1 MEKQHIFFKLAM
13 RQWYWFIIEL
23 VMAAV
28 LSGVT
33 VQGGMMI
40 AGAIDGLLAGSAAV
54 DKYFLLKLLIYV
66 VVGGSAAFLN
76 SWTASLFSINVQT
89 AFRGLAGRK
98 IPDIEYEYFDENGS
112 GAMMNRLVDDI
123 TKAGMF
129 FQEILPQFV
138 MAVVTTVI
146 VAASLISM
154 DIWLVIFT
162 GMLCPVVTVI
172 SDRISRRLSA
182 LTRKRSGIWDKVTSE
197 IYDRVQG
204 IVVGRSY
211 NLEEVSNQSF
221 NRGIDMA
228 LANDYER
235 NRLSSHSWVL
245 NKVTG
250 WLPQLIMVVFALW
263 RVATGKITVGDMAY
277 YVLMTDKILLLISSI
292 PMLFNDMKEMQVS
305 IERLEEIMSEPNEK
319 SGSYSGERR
328 EDGEIISFD
337 KVIFGY
343 SDEKNILDGIDFTIN
358 AGENV
363 AFVGPSGEGK
373 STIFKILC
381 GFYRSSSGAYRLCGR
396 NFEEWDLQAAR
407 QMFSLVSQNVFL
419 FPESI
424 ADNIRYGR
432 TDASREEVEEAC
444 RLANIHD
451 FIMTLHDGYDTIV
464 GERGARLSG
473 GERQRIAIARA
484 FLKKAPVL
492 LLDEPTSA
500 IDTGTENLIKEA
512 IERVSRGKTVITIA
526 HRLSTIEN
534 ADRIMVLH
542 NGAIVQCGTHKKL
555 LSEEGMYKQLYTMQV
570 IAGQEKGGPGS
581 KEARWE
587 V

>member
-1 MEKQHIFFKLAM
+1 MEKQHIFFRLAL
-13 RQWYWFIIEL
+13 RQWHWFIIEL

-33 VQGGMMI
+33 VQGGLMI
-40 AGAIDGLLAGSAAV
+40 AGAIDGLLAGSVAV
-54 DKYFLLKLLIYV
+54 DRNFIIKLLLYV
-66 VVGGSAAFLN
+66 IVGGGAAFLN

-89 AFRGLAGRK
+89 GFRELAGRK
-98 IPDIEYEYFDENGS
+98 MPDIEYKYFDENGS

-123 TKAGMF
+123 TRAGMF
-129 FQEILPQFV
+129 FQEILPQLV
-138 MAVVTTVI
+138 MTVVTTII

-162 GMLCPVVTVI
+162 GMLCPFVTVI
-172 SDRISRRLSA
+172 SDHISRKLSA
-182 LTRKRSGIWDKVTSE
+182 LTRKRYGIWDKVTSE

-221 NRGIDMA
+221 NKGIDVA

-245 NKVTG
+245 NKVTA

-263 RVATGKITVGDMAY
+263 RVTTGKITVGDMAY
-277 YVLMTDKILLLISSI
+277 YVLMTDKILILISSI

-305 IERLEEIMSEPNEK
+305 IERLEEIMSEPNES
-319 SGSYSGERR
+319 SGAYSGETCK
-328 EDGEIISFD
+328 EGEIISFD
-337 KVIFGY
+337 KVTFGY
-343 SDEKNILDGIDFTIN
+343 SDERNILNGTDFTIN
-358 AGENV
+358 TGENV

-381 GFYRSSSGAYRLCGR
+381 GFYRSGSGTYRLCGR
-396 NFEEWDLQAAR
+396 NFEEWNLQAAR

-432 TDASREEVEEAC
+432 TDASRKEVEEAC

-451 FIMTLHDGYDTIV
+451 FIMTLPDGYDTIV

-500 IDTGTENLIKEA
+500 IDTGTESLIKEA
-512 IERVSRGKTVITIA
+512 IERISKGKTVITIA

-542 NGAIVQCGTHKKL
+542 DGAVVQSGTHKNL
-555 LSEEGMYKQLYTMQV
+555 LMEEGMYKQLYTMQV
-570 IAGQEKGGPGS
+570 IAGQEKGGSGSKGS
-581 KEARWE
+581 KEE